1 MSLHTD
7 LPIYRTGV
15 DLVKLAFAVQQQ
27 MPRTFKR
34 TLGEKITVH
43 CTDMLDLM
51 AMANASRGAE
61 RAAYINPR
69 KTVLQFV
76 ERGIDFVGH
85 VIKPWRRTTRP
96 RTVRRAVQRLAT
108 MPASDTFAAG
118 NSYLGVIGQAS
129 HSHHD
134 RSLIA
139 NVLRDRGHAVKG
151 DLSKIYRR
159 ATS

>member
-61 RAAYINPR
+61 RAAYIHTLLQR
-69 KTVLQFV
+69 QHATTVLLRVCFDMRFISHKVWADSMQLL
-76 ERGIDFVGH
+76 GSIGKQGGGWLKH
-85 VIKPWRRTTRP
+85 VAHP
-96 RTVRRAVQRLAT
+96 RS
-108 MPASDTFAAG
+108 PAPAA
-118 NSYLGVIGQAS
+118 
-129 HSHHD
+129 
-134 RSLIA
+134 
-139 NVLRDRGHAVKG
+139 
-151 DLSKIYRR
+151 
-159 ATS
+159 